1 MQDTKKDFS
10 PRQAF
15 LLVTG
20 MFLLFC
26 VIRYLMAD
34 FTKVVEIYPDEL
46 RDWDIAR
53 SLQAGNGFSIQGKHV
68 TYQKNL
74 YSILISP
81 FFAVKDIFLR
91 IRLINGFNVLTL
103 CGGVFFLFGICRE
116 WELSYKLTVFV
127 SFLYLL
133 WPNQLNSINFMCES
147 LYVPMFLLG
156 FWVYL
161 ILERKESVWL
171 AVLCGIVCY
180 LVYYIKER
188 GIILPVVCV
197 GIELAYPIFSFLFI
211 REKEQKFP
219 RFQKKRLINA
229 GVILTVFL
237 ILLIAVKLLTYD
249 NEPNEWWSSDLMD
262 PSKMFASYR
271 TIYGVYVFVY
281 YLVGITL
288 SVFCLPIFVPLILL
302 RDLKERM
309 LRSYLFIMI
318 CNVLMAFMISF
329 RIALYEDYG
338 KLTPRLHLRYFGPQ
352 IFLSLALFIVIYLNI
367 RINFFRKQRKSLI

>member
-1 MQDTKKDFS
+1 
-10 PRQAF
+10 
-15 LLVTG
+15 
-20 MFLLFC
+20 
-26 VIRYLMAD
+26 
-34 FTKVVEIYPDEL
+34 
-46 RDWDIAR
+46 
-53 SLQAGNGFSIQGKHV
+53 
-68 TYQKNL
+68 
-74 YSILISP
+74 
-81 FFAVKDIFLR
+81 
-91 IRLINGFNVLTL
+91 
-103 CGGVFFLFGICRE
+103 
-116 WELSYKLTVFV
+116 
-127 SFLYLL
+127 
-133 WPNQLNSINFMCES
+133 
-147 LYVPMFLLG
+147 
-156 FWVYL
+156 
-161 ILERKESVWL
+161 
-171 AVLCGIVCY
+171 
-180 LVYYIKER
+180 
-188 GIILPVVCV
+188 
-197 GIELAYPIFSFLFI
+197 
-211 REKEQKFP
+211 
-219 RFQKKRLINA
+219 LINA